1 MFLEISQ
8 NSQENTCA
16 GVYFLIKLQAL
27 GLQLYLK
34 KRLCHRCFLV
44 NFAKFLK
51 QTFFT
56 EHLRT
61 SVSKLK
67 QILIHG
73 YSKNFKRILALSEAW
88 TKFILSKF
96 FFFIDAN
103 HYLRLSSPFQIF
115 NGRTWLFIDE
125 TICSIL
131 SFYFSCFC

>member
-1 MFLEISQ
+1 MFSGEFCEI
-8 NSQENTCA
+8 
-16 GVYFLIKLQAL
+16 F
-27 GLQLYLK
+27 
-34 KRLCHRCFLV
+34 
-44 NFAKFLK
+44 K
-51 QTFFT
+51 QTVFT

-73 YSKNFKRILALSEAW
+73 YSKNFQRILALSEAW